1 MADFVPRK
9 GHGWIIAKPCRASS
23 VGFQT
28 RRSGQSRRQSQL
40 FNREISRR
48 SSARIPSRRG
58 DRKSLVLP
66 ALELELVFA
75 VFALEFRASEVILLP
90 RLAKQTKKASFA
102 KEKLVL
108 GLEPMGLTTAGTA
121 DTEDTARTESA
132 EDTEFAEGAE

>member
-1 MADFVPRK
+1 MLPR
-9 GHGWIIAKPCRASS
+9 A
-23 VGFQT
+23 
-28 RRSGQSRRQSQL
+28 
-40 FNREISRR
+40 
-48 SSARIPSRRG
+48 ARIQAPAPLRSRLG
-58 DRKSLVLP
+58 LPPAKETEKSLVLP

-90 RLAKQTKKASFA
+90 RLAKQAKKASFA